1 MTLLSINGSVMY
13 LRGLAGA
20 TENLP
25 GNLEPDVLL
34 SPAFGVALAVVSV
47 VAGVAV
53 MFWLSVGALVALDL
67 LFTGSGQSRR
77 LVECAALAYW
87 SQVPWSLATVGI
99 LLWCFDPE
107 PLQLSPDMSSSELP
121 ARIMAY
127 QDDLRSTPLMETV
140 HVVGLYFGMW
150 LVALQAAALRV
161 VSGFSVPGA
170 WAAGILL
177 ATLFVVIPY
186 VAQRMG

>member
-25 GNLEPDVLL
+25 RDLDPGVLL

-47 VAGVAV
+47 VVGVAL
-53 MFWLSVGALVALDL
+53 MFWLSAGALVALDL
-67 LFTGSGQSRR
+67 LFTRSGQARR
-77 LVECAALAYW
+77 MVECAALAYW

-99 LLWCFDPE
+99 LLWWFDPE
-107 PLQLSPDMSSSELP
+107 PLRLSPDTSSSELS

-127 QDDLRSTPLMETV
+127 QHDLRSTPLMETV
-140 HVVGLYFGMW
+140 HVVGLYFGIW
-150 LVALQAAALRV
+150 LVALQATALRV
-161 VSGFSVPGA
+161 VSGFSVRGA

-177 ATLFVVIPY
+177 AVLFVVAPY
-186 VAQRMG
+186 ALPQLW